1 MCKHFGREALNP
13 YLFAMTFSLLLLS
26 HWLGDFAFQSSD
38 MALGK
43 CHSMKWL
50 LYHVGT
56 YTAILLVFCLF
67 LLPLSDVAIYVGAN
81 AVLHLITD
89 YFTSRWAQKHRKV
102 PRKFFPII
110 GLDQLIHTLT
120 LYWTLEYLP
129 ELPF

>member
-1 MCKHFGREALNP
+1 M
-13 YLFAMTFSLLLLS
+13 LLS
-26 HWLGDFAFQSSD
+26 HWLGDFAFQTSD

-56 YTAILLVFCLF
+56 YSAILLAFSVF
-67 LLPLSDVAIYVGAN
+67 LLPTEHVPVFVGAN

-89 YFTSRWAQKHRKV
+89 YFTSRWAQKHRKE
-102 PRKFFPII
+102 PRKFFPIL

-120 LYWTLEYLP
+120 LYWTLEGLS